1 MGRLAFPPRTWR
13 CALCRLRHQEL
24 LDAAHI
30 TPDSEAEGEPLV
42 SNGVVLCKLHHAAR
56 CVCALRG
63 SSRPLGNPASD
74 GRPGSR

>member
-42 SNGVVLCKLHHAAR
+42 SRVAGLAWNLDAAT
-56 CVCALRG
+56 ALR
-63 SSRPLGNPASD
+63 RVEEVKAWA
-74 GRPGSR
+74 